1 MECSAFQHEFQY
13 IQKGI
18 PAFRQCLSNTRIW
31 VLEALNIIFW
41 KHMTVCLRGGSGSRA
56 FGCREVASISNHRL
70 SHFWIDFKQERP
82 YLCVCVCVCVW
93 VQVRENG
100 CCNCYKLLRAQ
111 TLLKV
116 SFVYSWLNSFLSPS
130 LHTCPTQ
137 KSRLK
142 KNCSKDLAATF
153 SCV

>member
-1 MECSAFQHEFQY
+1 MECRAFQHEFQY

-41 KHMTVCLRGGSGSRA
+41 KHMTVCVRGGVREQSVWLPRSG
-56 FGCREVASISNHRL
+56 E
-70 SHFWIDFKQERP
+70 HFKSQTIPFLDRFQTGKT
-82 YLCVCVCVCVW
+82 LFVCVCVCVCV
-93 VQVRENG
+93 QARENG